1 MDTLSTTTNNV
12 KMANT
17 NFYATQKQIQSRVL
31 PKHQNELR
39 LLKHSLIHIMQ
50 KEEVSRAEN
59 KFFLKYFKIL
69 I

>member
-12 KMANT
+12 NVAHKSV
-17 NFYATQKQIQSRVL
+17 YATQNQIQSRVL

-50 KEEVSRAEN
+50 KEEVSLAEN
-59 KFFLKYFKIL
+59 NNFVFQIF
-69 I
+69 